1 MVGVLRASVVFKQLA
16 SMFTGQILVKVTDDS
31 HEDIWM
37 KNPGE
42 KRNTHVKEREPVYE
56 LGQEH
61 VQKGLVCLYLLIY
74 VIIFLV
80 K

>member
-16 SMFTGQILVKVTDDS
+16 SMFSWQILAKVTDDS

-37 KNPGE
+37 KNPAK
-42 KRNTHVKEREPVYE
+42 KRNMEREPAYE
-56 LGQEH
+56 LGQKH
-61 VQKGLVCLYLLIY
+61 VQEGPVRLYLLIY
-74 VIIFLV
+74 VVIFLV

>member
-1 MVGVLRASVVFKQLA
+1 MVFKQLA
-16 SMFTGQILVKVTDDS
+16 SMFTGQILAKVTDDS

-37 KNPGE
+37 KNSAK
-42 KRNTHVKEREPVYE
+42 KRNMEREPVYE
-56 LGQEH
+56 LGQKH
-61 VQKGLVCLYLLIY
+61 VQEGLVCLYLLIY